1 MTVVEYEITEGIA
14 TITLNRPHEMNAVNL
29 EMCEA
34 MQRVL
39 RTFENDPDAR
49 VAILTG
55 AGPAFCAGADLK
67 AFAAGEGLRIAGH
80 RSGFG
85 GFVRFPRT
93 KPVIA
98 AVNGHALAGGLEL
111 VLACDLAVASS
122 SARLGLPEVTVGLIA
137 GGGGVVRLPTMVP
150 LKAAMKM
157 LLTGQPVDAVEARR
171 LGLVNA
177 VVEPDQVH
185 QAARVLAERIRA
197 AAPLAVAATLRVAH
211 AVASGVGDD
220 RAWHLNDEALATLL
234 DTADAAEGQQAFV
247 AKRAPVW
254 TGR

>member
-1 MTVVEYEITEGIA
+1 
-14 TITLNRPHEMNAVNL
+14 
-29 EMCEA
+29 
-34 MQRVL
+34 
-39 RTFENDPDAR
+39 
-49 VAILTG
+49 
-55 AGPAFCAGADLK
+55 
-67 AFAAGEGLRIAGH
+67 
-80 RSGFG
+80 
-85 GFVRFPRT
+85 VRFPRT

-111 VLACDLAVASS
+111 VLACDLAVAAST
-122 SARLGLPEVTVGLIA
+122 ARLGLPEVTVGLIA

-220 RAWHLNDEALATLL
+220 GAWHLNDEALATLL